1 MRIFT
6 SLKQYFLS
14 NRPDLKVKP
23 ETDPESAYNLW
34 ALSYDN
40 QPDNLMLALDEDLF
54 SSLIR
59 DIELKD
65 ASICDVGCGTGR
77 HWKRIMARDPKSL
90 SGFDVSEGMLQI
102 LQQKFPQAKT
112 FLIKDQY
119 LPVLENDSCNLVIST
134 LAIAHIENIE
144 LALKEWCRVLR
155 QGGMILITDYHPS
168 ALAKGATRTFSHHNR
183 LIAVRNHIHTIEN
196 IRRIAGLFHL
206 EVLQFIEKKI
216 DESVRPYYEKQ
227 GALSVFNQF
236 KDTPI
241 IYGILLKKT
250 DAFR

>member
-14 NRPDLKVKP
+14 NGPDLKGKP
-23 ETDPESAYNLW
+23 ETDPGSAYNLW

-54 SSLIR
+54 STLTQE
-59 DIELKD
+59 IELKD

-77 HWKRIMARDPKSL
+77 HWKKIMASEPENL
-90 SGFDVSEGMLQI
+90 FGFDVSEGMLQI
-102 LQQKFPQAKT
+102 LRQKFHDAKT

-119 LPVLENDSCNLVIST
+119 LLALENNSCDLVIST

-144 LALKEWCRVLR
+144 LALKEWCRVLK
-155 QGGMILITDYHPS
+155 QGGLILITDYHPA
-168 ALAKGATRTFSHHNR
+168 ALAKGATRTFCHQNK
-183 LIAVRNHIHTIEN
+183 LIAVRNHIHTIES
-196 IRRIAGLFHL
+196 IRRAAGLLQL

-227 GALSVFNQF
+227 DALSVFNQF